1 MHARPRQPGQP
12 ARSAGAP
19 GHWLAAPEDPKRQQ
33 LMHTLDGI
41 NAQFGRATLRFAAE
55 GLAQP
60 WAMRASRRSP
70 RYTTCWG
77 ELARV
82 R

>member
-1 MHARPRQPGQP
+1 
-12 ARSAGAP
+12 
-19 GHWLAAPEDPKRQQ
+19 
-33 LMHTLDGI
+33 MHTLDGI

-55 GLAQP
+55 GLEQP